1 MPIFEVC
8 ALPSDTP
15 LAAYDASRAK
25 NLAAYEL
32 AMALADTAE
41 SVAETIVRAASN
53 KTPRLRYPSPSVSG
67 FPVRVGPWSK
77 R

>member
-1 MPIFEVC
+1 MPVFEAC
-8 ALPSDTP
+8 TLPSETP

-32 AMALADTAE
+32 AMADTAD
-41 SVAETIVRAASN
+41 SVAETIVRAACD
-53 KTPRLRYPSPSVSG
+53 KTPRLRYPSPSVLA
-67 FPVRVGPWSK
+67 FPVRGRSWTK